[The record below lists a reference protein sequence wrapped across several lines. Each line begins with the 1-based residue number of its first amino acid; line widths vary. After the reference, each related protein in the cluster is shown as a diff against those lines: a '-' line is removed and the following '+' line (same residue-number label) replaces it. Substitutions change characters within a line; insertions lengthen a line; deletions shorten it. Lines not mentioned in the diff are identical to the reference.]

1 MITFYADAGFV
12 LDLTDTKITLVE
24 ENPLFYNY
32 FIRNYTWPFRKKI
45 DDETSKKLGF
55 IDLDNVGDYEVK
67 FYGKLL
73 IDDTFDEAFLLIT
86 DIVDKVIEGSI
97 YYGRETLALLD
108 KPLNELPF
116 PVVNTD
122 NLRIHARSVID
133 LQYPEVGY
141 NFPMIIDQKFSET
154 SKYEKFEGFINNYRD
169 GNFVNNTIE
178 AENIDGQV
186 TPVVYNRNLMVPF
199 PYLMEILRV
208 GFASENMVMLGS
220 FVSDQ
225 VNEKL
230 MVFTEKYLEK
240 FQSSLPDFFQFT
252 TTTEIWDAGIISA
265 SYSRNYAISLTG
277 SYKIKILINIPVQI
291 QVHEFKVLFNLEEI
305 YSSDSNVI
313 NEELTLNVEN
323 DTDLGTLRFSLDL
336 RMASSN
342 SSNSIGDISAFNS
355 FNFQFSDGQ
364 LNIFPNNFSLAEI
377 MPDMTFGAFLNK
389 IKNWLNLEVLYHKN
403 TVIINYIESKFLNT
417 NFKDES
423 HLEIEIPKRKPNH
436 SKLFKLTT
444 GNGSLFI
451 SKNGLENNSLGY
463 REEDIIK
470 IDMGLELMPIES
482 FQDVFT
488 AVKKESG
495 EAFKLF
501 LYDGL
506 QNDLPVSVSSIFD
519 RNYLIEEVHN
529 RFWKQWLLF
538 RLNSELYTDK
548 FPLHISEPLKISE
561 GSFKYNKKHIF
572 KKIKKRRKSEEEW
585 DVEVER
591 ESFS

>member
-12 LDLTDTKITLVE
+12 LDLTDTRITLVE

-32 FIRNYTWPFRKKI
+32 FIRNYTWPFRKRI
-45 DDETSKKLGF
+45 DDDTSRKLGF
-55 IDLDNVGDYEVK
+55 IDIDNVGDYEVK

-73 IDDTFDEAFLLIT
+73 IDDTFDEAYLLIT
-86 DIVDKVIEGSI
+86 DQVDNVIEGSI

-108 KPLNELPF
+108 KPLNQLPF
-116 PVVNTD
+116 PVINTND
-122 NLRIHARSVID
+122 LRIHARSVID

-154 SKYEKFEGFINNYRD
+154 SKYEKFEGFINNYRE
-169 GNFVNNTIE
+169 GNFVNNSIE
-178 AENIDGQV
+178 AENIDGQL
-186 TPVVYNRNLMVPF
+186 TAVVYNRNLMVPF
-199 PYLMEILRV
+199 PYLMEILKV

-225 VNEKL
+225 VNEKI

-252 TTTEIWDAGIISA
+252 TTTEIWNAGIISA
-265 SYSRNYAISLTG
+265 DFTRNYVISLTG
-277 SYKIKILINIPVQI
+277 SYRIKILINIPVQI
-291 QVHEFKVLFNLEEI
+291 QVDEFKVLYNFEEI

-313 NEELTLNVEN
+313 NHELTLNVESI
-323 DTDLGTLRFSLDL
+323 DDLGTLQFSLDL

-355 FNFQFSDGQ
+355 FNFQFSDGE

-377 MPDMTFGAFLNK
+377 MPDMTFGSFLNK

-403 TVIINYIESKFLNT
+403 TVIINYIESKFLHT
-417 NFKDES
+417 KFKNRS
-423 HLEIEIPKRKPNH
+423 HLELEEPSRKFNQH
-436 SKLFKLTT
+436 KLYKLMT
-444 GNGSLFI
+444 GNGSLII
-451 SKNGLENNSLGY
+451 SKNGIENDSLGY

-470 IDMGLELMPIES
+470 IDIGLELMPVEG
-482 FQDVFT
+482 FQDIFT
-488 AVKKESG
+488 AVKKDSG
-495 EAFKLF
+495 ESFKLF

-506 QNDLPVSVSSIFD
+506 QNDLPVTVSSVFD
-519 RNYLIEEVHN
+519 RNYLIEEVHA
-529 RFWKQWLLF
+529 RFWKKWLLF
-538 RLNSELYTDK
+538 RLNSELYKDK
-548 FPLHISEPLKISE
+548 FPLHISEPMNISD
-561 GSFKYNKKHIF
+561 GRYKYNKKHII

-585 DVEVER
+585 EVEVES
-591 ESFS
+591 ETLL